1 MKNINIKSFFT
12 RLASSIKSEFLN
24 NKNLLAYAYIFHGVI
39 PSIIALSF
47 HFKGSNIFVVLVS
60 LFLAEL
66 IMLCVTSSRVF
77 FWENLKVE
85 LLDNELKE
93 GKVYVNKNDE
103 WFKNTDDFEIGRTIR
118 KEAA

>member
-24 NKNLLAYAYIFHGVI
+24 NKNLLAYIYIFHGVI

-47 HFKGSNIFVVLVS
+47 HFKGGNIFVVLVS
-60 LFLAEL
+60 LLLAQI

-103 WFKNTDDFEIGRTIR
+103 WFKNTDDFDIGRTIR

>member
-24 NKNLLAYAYIFHGVI
+24 NKNLLTYAFIFHGLI
-39 PSIIALSF
+39 PSIISLGF
-47 HFKGSNIFVVLVS
+47 HFKGGNIFVVLVS

>member
-12 RLASSIKSEFLN
+12 RLAGSIKSEFQN

-85 LLDNELKE
+85 LLNNELKE